1 MFYTTPKTYF
11 ELLCLAG
18 RCDIGLLCHCNP
30 IHSQTSEYF
39 HIRRIADNQQ
49 ECEPPVDN
57 CHSTCRLGRNSSL
70 PPQQSV
76 CAQIYGASVNLPLRH
91 TDNPLKV
98 MVTVLVYGNPI
109 A

>member
-11 ELLCLAG
+11 ELLYLAG

-39 HIRRIADNQQ
+39 HIRCIADNQQ
-49 ECEPPVDN
+49 ECEPPIDN

-76 CAQIYGASVNLPLRH
+76 CAQICDPLGHHESFSIVVVHSDGSISLPS
-91 TDNPLKV
+91 
-98 MVTVLVYGNPI
+98 
-109 A
+109 